1 MRDEPSNDVERELAF
16 HVDMRIRELIEQGV
30 PPERARELALRR
42 FGDYDRSRAACIE
55 IDERKDR
62 RMTRTGFWKEWR
74 QDISYAV
81 RMGRRSPGFAV
92 VAVLTLALGVGA
104 NSAIFSVV
112 HGVLLKSL
120 PYNDADRL
128 HRIRT
133 LYPDGTAYSLS
144 GPDFASVRRDATVI
158 DGVEGY
164 TQSVYTMLG
173 VGEPRE
179 INGARVTDGLFGML
193 GIRTAAGR
201 VFTRDDH
208 QPGRDDVVVL
218 HHAFWQRQF
227 SADRAAVGRTITLGG
242 RPYTIVGVLAAGARL
257 PLEADLYAPIVYD
270 QAFNADDGSNLRRS
284 EFLTVIG
291 RARPGADAA
300 AVEQDLR
307 RIGSTLQQRYPQTNA
322 RLTFAGMPL
331 ADTIVGDVRT
341 PLLML
346 LGAVGFVLLVACAN
360 VANLLL
366 ARATARRQEMALR
379 AALGASRGRLMRQL
393 VTESAVL
400 GLIGAVVGLG
410 LAWAGTR
417 ALVAAQPADIP
428 RLEEVGMDATV
439 VGFALLVSLATS
451 VVFGLLPAFQATGRS
466 LTQAWRE
473 GDRGG
478 GAGRT
483 GHRMRAALVVAE
495 MALAVML
502 LIGAGLLIRSFAA
515 MTRVP
520 NGFQADRLLTFR
532 TSLQGPAYPDGA
544 AIRRRAPE
552 LEQRLRGV
560 PGVTGVAF
568 ATVLPLSGRGSMIDF
583 AVEGAPPPPPDV
595 NPEMATASVT
605 GDYFRVIGAPLVRGR
620 SFTESD
626 VDAAPRVAVINE
638 AAVRRWFA
646 DQNPIGRFVLMS
658 GNRLEVVG
666 VVADVQQRDPRTA
679 TAPQLFAPYAQRT
692 TRTIRVVVRT
702 AGDPLAVA
710 PSIRTAL
717 RQFDPELAVSSLA
730 PGSDLVDNAVARP
743 RLYTTL
749 LALFAAVALA
759 LAATGVFG
767 VMNYA
772 VAQRSREISIR
783 MALGARASGIL
794 AMVVGRAVLL
804 ATLGVALGTAAA
816 FALGRVI
823 QGQLFGVSM
832 MDPVTLGG
840 VVAVLIGSAVIASAV
855 PARRAAAIDPG
866 SVLR

>member
-1 MRDEPSNDVERELAF
+1 MSDEPSNDVERELAF

-42 FGDYDRSRAACIE
+42 FGDYDDSRAACLE
-55 IDERKDR
+55 IDARQGR
-62 RMTRTGFWKEWR
+62 RMTRIEFWREWR
-74 QDISYAV
+74 QDIGYAL
-81 RMGRRSPGFAV
+81 RMGRRAPGFAV

-120 PYNDADRL
+120 PYSDADRL
-128 HRIRT
+128 YRIRT
-133 LYPDGTAYSLS
+133 LYPDGTPYSLS
-144 GPDFASVRRDATVI
+144 APDFASIRQDTTAL
-158 DGVEGY
+158 DGVEAY
-164 TQSVYTMLG
+164 AQSVYTLLG
-173 VGEPRE
+173 AGEARE
-179 INGARVTDGLFGML
+179 IIGARVSDGLFAML
-193 GIRTAAGR
+193 GFRTVAGR
-201 VFTRDDH
+201 MFGRDAH
-208 QPGRDDVVVL
+208 QPGRDGVVVL
-218 HHAFWQRQF
+218 HHGFWQRQF
-227 SADRAAVGRTITLGG
+227 SGDPAVVGRTLSLAG
-242 RPYTIVGVLAAGARL
+242 RPYTVVGVLAAGAKL
-257 PLEADLYAPIVYD
+257 PIDADVFVPVVYD
-270 QAFNADDGSNLRRS
+270 QSFGADDSSNLRRS
-284 EFLTVIG
+284 EFLAVVG

-307 RIGSTLQQRYPQTNA
+307 RIGSTLQERFPRTNA
-322 RLTFAGMPL
+322 RLTFAGVPL
-331 ADTIVGDVRT
+331 AELIVGDVRT

-400 GLIGAVVGLG
+400 GLVGAAVGLG

-428 RLEEVGMDATV
+428 RLEEVGVDTTV
-439 VGFALLVSLATS
+439 VGFALLVSLVTS
-451 VVFGLLPAFQATGRS
+451 VVFGLLPAFHATGRS
-466 LTQAWRE
+466 LTQTWRE
-473 GDRGG
+473 GDRSG
-478 GAGRT
+478 GAGRA
-483 GHRMRAALVVAE
+483 GHRMRAVLVVAE

-520 NGFQADRLLTFR
+520 NGFQPDRLLTFR
-532 TSLQGPAYPDGA
+532 TALQGPAYADGA
-544 AIRRRAPE
+544 AIRQRAPE
-552 LEQRLRGV
+552 MEERLRRL
-560 PGVTGVAF
+560 PGVTGVAL
-568 ATVLPLSGRGSMIDF
+568 ATLLPLSGRGSVIDF
-583 AVEGAPPPPPDV
+583 AVEGAPPPPADV
-595 NPEMATASVT
+595 NREIATASVT
-605 GDYFRVIGAPLVRGR
+605 AGYFDVIGAPLVHGR
-620 SFTESD
+620 SFTNAD
-626 VDAAPRVAVINE
+626 VDGAPLVAVVNE
-638 AAVRRWFA
+638 AAVRRWF
-646 DQNPIGRFVLMS
+646 DGQDPIGRFVLMS
-658 GNRLEVVG
+658 GNRLQVVG
-666 VVADVQQRDPRTA
+666 VVADVQQRDPRTP

-692 TRTIRVVVRT
+692 TRSVRVVVRT

-710 PSIRTAL
+710 PAIRSAL
-717 RQFDPELAVSSLA
+717 REFDPDLAISSLA
-730 PGSDLVDNAVARP
+730 PGRDLVDNAVARP

-783 MALGARASGIL
+783 MALGARAASIL
-794 AMVVGRAVLL
+794 RMVIGRAVLL
-804 ATLGVALGTAAA
+804 AAIGVTVGMAAA

-823 QGQLFGVSM
+823 EGQLFGVTM
-832 MDPVTLGG
+832 MDPVTLGA
-840 VVAVLIGSAVIASAV
+840 VVAVLVGSAVVASAL
-855 PARRAAAIDPG
+855 PARRAATIDPG